1 MFGLFGALLIPTIW
15 VNGCLEE
22 EFPTIPGMVI
32 SYLMF
37 LVEGLVIAELIRRPY
52 ARSRDEERELKER
65 AEP

>member
-1 MFGLFGALLIPTIW
+1 
-15 VNGCLEE
+15 
-22 EFPTIPGMVI
+22 MVI